1 MSAMEEQK
9 APENDNI
16 VNGIDTSKFKCLRSK
31 DDGSMYY
38 GEVAYLRKENR

>member
-1 MSAMEEQK
+1 MEDTKTE
-9 APENDNI
+9 ENQNI